1 MRRLSLHNHGPRLL
15 YRKVLVFLIRN
26 PYKKCRFR
34 KEPYQASFQ
43 SDLLFNVRTFASNGS
58 FRTRCCCKTSFYTI
72 ICSTVENVDSLN
84 KLKIE
89 CFMEICRIY
98 NKNLVFHIGEMIY
111 SMVDRVDIPWVDVF
125 QEHNI
130 PCHRLYET
138 STEHRSRE
146 AKER

>member
-15 YRKVLVFLIRN
+15 FRKVLVFLIRN

-72 ICSTVENVDSLN
+72 ICSRKRRLTKQIKNRML
-84 KLKIE
+84 
-89 CFMEICRIY
+89 EICRIY